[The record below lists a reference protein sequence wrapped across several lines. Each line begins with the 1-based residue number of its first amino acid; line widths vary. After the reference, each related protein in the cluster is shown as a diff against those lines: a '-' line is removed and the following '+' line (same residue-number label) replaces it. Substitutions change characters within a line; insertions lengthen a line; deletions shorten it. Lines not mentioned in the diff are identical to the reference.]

1 MIREITEKV
10 MRPSDFSSIR
20 IKLASP
26 EKIRTW
32 SYGEVARPETLN
44 YRTQKPEKGG
54 LFCERIFGPVKDY
67 ECNCGKYKHIRF
79 KGVICDRCGVEVT
92 LSKVRRERMGH
103 IILAVPVAHIW
114 FYKVVPSR
122 IGLLL
127 DMSIIKLQRV
137 LFYESYVVVDP
148 GPTTTKKGDLLSEE
162 EYQALEEEYRGRP
175 KGTEKSA
182 SGGFVA
188 KMGGEGIRNLL
199 KQLDLEELSAEIRS
213 HVRLETSPERR
224 RKLLQRLRIVE
235 GFRLS
240 GNLPEWMI
248 FEVLPVIPPDLR
260 PLVPLEGGRFATSD
274 LNDLYRRVIT
284 RNNRLKNLLNT
295 EVPEII
301 LRNEK
306 RMLQE
311 AIDAL
316 MDNSHRSRMIKGRGN
331 RPLKSL
337 ADTLR
342 GKQGRFR
349 QNLLGKRVDYSGR
362 SVIVVGPELLL
373 HQCGLPKAVA
383 LELFKPFIIK
393 KLEERGHAQSVKGAK
408 RLLER
413 ESPEVWEILEEIVK
427 DHPVLL
433 NRAPT
438 LHRLGIQAFQPVLIE
453 GKAIQ
458 IHPLV
463 CHAFNADFD
472 GDQMAVHVPLSFEAQ
487 MEAHVLMLSINN
499 ILSPANG
506 LPLADPRQD
515 MVIGLNYLTKERK
528 GAKGEGKAFSSREEI
543 GHALE
548 NSYLTLH
555 TKIRYR
561 INGQM
566 IETTVGRT
574 IFNEILPEGVD
585 YLNETLDKEK
595 LQKLVAL
602 VFRKDGTQVTAQF
615 LDRLKSLGFEYAT
628 LSGLTVGMDD
638 LIVPKEKNKIIEEA
652 YKEVAQIQ
660 GSYDR
665 GTITDGERYNR
676 IVDTWTRATT
686 RVGEATLDALKE
698 DRDGFNP
705 IYMMADSGARGN
717 REQVRQLAGMR
728 GLMTRPQRRVTSQAG
743 AIIESPITSNFREGL
758 SVMEYFISTHG
769 ARKGL
774 TDTAL
779 KTAEAGYLTRRL
791 VDVAQDVVIL
801 VEDCNTPLGQEIRAI
816 KEGEEVIEPLR
827 DRILGRVTLEA
838 IRNPLTDEL
847 IVKAGKEIGEEEASE
862 IEEYGIESV
871 LIRSVLTCEA
881 KRGLCCKCYGRNLA
895 TGRTVELGEAVGVI
909 GAQSIGE
916 PGTQL
921 TLRTFH
927 IGGTAVRVV
936 EQTRVIAKG
945 DGTVTAENLRVVKG
959 DDQRKIVLSRE
970 GMIYLTYSKG
980 KLRYR
985 VPYGASLYV
994 EDGQVVKEGEVLFEW
1009 DPYNT
1014 IILTEQNGTVQ
1025 FVDIIPG
1032 ITLQE
1037 ELDDRTGRRQPVVVE
1052 ERERTL
1058 KPEISILDRSGRKR
1072 GSYAIPTGAYIL
1084 VHDKDELKAGM
1095 ILAKIPREISKTRDI
1110 TGGLPRVA
1118 ELFEARR
1125 PQNPAVVAEIDGIVQ
1140 FGEVKKGIRSVY
1152 VKNET
1157 GEEKEYAI
1165 PYGKHLRIYNGER
1178 VRAGGKLSE
1187 GSINPHDILR
1197 IKGAAAVQEYLLN
1210 EIQEVYRLQ
1219 GVKIDDKH
1227 IGIIVR
1233 QMLQKVRIE
1242 DPGDTLFIEG
1252 DTIEKREIQEENE
1265 RVRQQGGRPAT
1276 FRPLLLGITK
1286 AALTTQSFISAA
1298 SFQETTRVLTDATI
1312 FGKRDFLRGLKENV
1326 IMGNLIP
1333 AGTGLREYR
1342 NIKLTT
1348 EEETMA
1354 KAG

>member
-1 MIREITEKV
+1 M
-10 MRPSDFSSIR
+10 
-20 IKLASP
+20 ASP
-26 EKIRTW
+26 ERIRSW
-32 SYGEVARPETLN
+32 SRGEVARPETLN
-44 YRTQKPEKGG
+44 YRTQKPEKEG

-79 KGVICDRCGVEVT
+79 KGVTCDRCGVEVT

-103 IILAVPVAHIW
+103 IELAVPVAHIW

-137 LFYESYVVVDP
+137 LFYESYVMIDP
-148 GPTTTKKGDLLSEE
+148 GPTPYKRGDLLTEE
-162 EYQALEEEYRGRP
+162 EYQEI
-175 KGTEKSA
+175 EKEF
-182 SGGFVA
+182 GDKFTA
-188 KMGGEGIRNLL
+188 KMGGEGVRNLL
-199 KQLDLEELSAEIRS
+199 KELNLEELSAEIRS
-213 HVRLETSPERR
+213 HIRLETSPERR
-224 RKLLQRLRIVE
+224 RKLLQRLRVVE

-240 GNLPEWMI
+240 GNHPEWLI
-248 FEVLPVIPPDLR
+248 LESLPVIPPDLR

-311 AIDAL
+311 AVDAL
-316 MDNSHRSRMIKGRGN
+316 IDNSHRSRMIKGRGN

-362 SVIVVGPELLL
+362 SVIVVGPELAL
-373 HQCGLPKAVA
+373 HQCGLPKTVA

-427 DHPVLL
+427 GHPVLL

-438 LHRLGIQAFQPVLIE
+438 LHRLGIQAFEPILIE

-487 MEAHVLMLSINN
+487 MEAYVLMLSVNN

-515 MVIGLNYLTKERK
+515 IVIGLNYLTKERI
-528 GAKGEGKAFSSREEI
+528 GAAGEGMSFSCIEEVE
-543 GHALE
+543 HALE
-548 NSYLTLH
+548 NLNVSLH
-555 TKIRYR
+555 SKIKYR
-561 INGQM
+561 SNGKT
-566 IETTVGRT
+566 IDTTVGRVL
-574 IFNEILPEGVD
+574 FNTVLPDGID
-585 YLNETLDKEK
+585 FMNETLDKEK
-595 LQKLVAL
+595 LQKLVAI
-602 VFRKDGTQVTAQF
+602 VFRNSGTLETAQF
-615 LDRLKSLGFEYAT
+615 LDRLKDMGFSYAT
-628 LSGLTVGMDD
+628 LSGLTVGLDD
-638 LIVPKEKNKIIEEA
+638 LIVPQEKKKILDVA
-652 YKEVAQIQ
+652 YKEAARIQ
-660 GSYDR
+660 ESYNR
-665 GTITDGERYNR
+665 GMITDGERYNR
-676 IVDTWTRATT
+676 IIDTWTRATS
-686 RVGEATLDALKE
+686 RVGEATLSGLQK
-698 DRDGFNP
+698 DRNGFNP

-728 GLMTRPQRRVTSQAG
+728 GLMTRPQRRVTGQMG

-791 VDVAQDVVIL
+791 VDVAQDVIIKI
-801 VEDCNTPLGQEIRAI
+801 EDCMTPLGHEVRAI

-827 DRILGRVTLEA
+827 DRILGRFALEV
-838 IRNPLTDEL
+838 IRNPFTDEV
-847 IVKAGKEIGEEEASE
+847 IVKSGEEIGENEAREVEEC
-862 IEEYGIESV
+862 GIESV
-871 LIRSVLTCEA
+871 LIRSVFTCEA
-881 KRGLCCKCYGRNLA
+881 KQGLCCKCYGRNLA
-895 TGRTVELGEAVGVI
+895 TGLVVAIGEAVGVMA
-909 GAQSIGE
+909 AQSIGE

-927 IGGTAVRVV
+927 IGGTAVRIA
-936 EQTRVIAKG
+936 EQTRVSAKG
-945 DGTVTAENLRVVKG
+945 DGKVTTENLRLVDIDENK
-959 DDQRKIVLSRE
+959 KIVLSRE
-970 GMIYLTYSKG
+970 GMIFLTYAKG
-980 KLRYR
+980 RLRYR
-985 VPYGASLYV
+985 VPYGATLFV
-994 EDGQVVKEGEVLFEW
+994 ENGQTVKEGETLFEW

-1014 IILTEQNGTVQ
+1014 IILSEQNG
-1025 FVDIIPG
+1025 FVHFMDIISG
-1032 ITLQE
+1032 VTLQE
-1037 ELDDRTGRRQPVVVE
+1037 ELDERTGRRQPVIVE

-1058 KPEISILDRSGRKR
+1058 KPEIAIQDRSGRKR

-1084 VHDKDELKAGM
+1084 VHDKDEVKAGN

-1125 PQNPAVVAEIDGIVQ
+1125 PQNPAVVTEIDGLVE
-1140 FGEVKKGIRSVY
+1140 FGEIKKGVRTIY

-1157 GEEKEYAI
+1157 GEERSYTI
-1165 PYGKHLRIYNGER
+1165 PYGKHMRVYNGEK
-1178 VRAGGKLSE
+1178 VRAGDKLSE
-1187 GSINPHDILR
+1187 GSINPHDILT
-1197 IKGAAAVQEYLLN
+1197 IKGASAVQEYLLN

-1242 DPGDTLFIEG
+1242 DPGDTPFIEG
-1252 DTIEKREIQEENE
+1252 DTIEKRDVQEENE

-1286 AALTTQSFISAA
+1286 AVLTTHSFISAA

-1312 FGKRDFLRGLKENV
+1312 FGRTDYLRGLKENV

-1342 NIKLTT
+1342 DIKIVTD
-1348 EEETMA
+1348 EEAVA